1 MADSVDAMYLGRP
14 WRAYAM
20 TVFMNCYL
28 PKGIRPEG
36 WHKWDNT
43 ENEKTARYAEYNN
56 RGDGSKTT
64 ERVKLAKIL
73 SKKEAKNFTLKNV
86 LKDFDTQLKNP

>member
-1 MADSVDAMYLGRP
+1 MDAMYLGRP
-14 WRAYAM
+14 WRANAM

-36 WHKWDNT
+36 WHNWDNT

-56 RGDGSKTT
+56 SDEGSKTT